1 MKEQFIRTAGL
12 LGEAALARLQNARV
26 AIFGIG
32 GVGGYVAEALART
45 GVGALDLIDSD
56 TVSES
61 NINRQV
67 IALHSTVGMQ
77 KTAAARAR
85 LLDISPTL
93 KIVTHD
99 LFFLPETAD
108 RFDFSLYDY
117 VVDAVDTVSAKL
129 ELVRRANAAG
139 VPIISAMGTGNKL
152 DPTALRVTDIYKT
165 EGCPLART
173 VRSIC
178 RREGIKKLK
187 VVYSP
192 EPTKGATYAENGRH
206 APASAVFVPAAAGL
220 TIASAVVRD
229 LCADFS
235 KT

>member
-1 MKEQFIRTAGL
+1 MNEQLIRTKGL
-12 LGEAALARLQNARV
+12 LGEAAVDRLLRARV

-45 GVGALDLIDSD
+45 GIGALDLIDSD

-61 NINRQV
+61 NINRQI
-67 IALHSTVGMQ
+67 IALHSTVGQ
-77 KTAAARAR
+77 PKTEVARAR
-85 LLDISPTL
+85 LLDINPQL
-93 KIVTHD
+93 KITVHN

-108 RFDFSLYDY
+108 KFDFSQYDY
-117 VVDAVDTVSAKL
+117 VVDAVDTVAAKI

-152 DPTALRVTDIYKT
+152 DPTALRITDIYKT

-187 VVYSP
+187 VVFSP
-192 EPTKGATYAENGRH
+192 EPPAGTTYAENGRH

-220 TIASAVVRD
+220 AIASAVVTD
-229 LCADFS
+229 LC
-235 KT
+235 KQ